1 MELFLVL
8 AVALVLL
15 KPSDVQYLAACL
27 GRLLALKRK
36 SQKQIKQLLDDMLQ
50 HSAQQKNTQH
60 DTDT

>member
-15 KPSDVQYLAACL
+15 KPSDVQHLAACL

-36 SQKQIKQLLDDMLQ
+36 SQKQMKQLLDDMLQ

-60 DTDT
+60 DTNT